1 MKDDLQRFRLFDAA
15 VKLVTKST
23 NERGEELSERM
34 DSLLST
40 ITQLMCRV
48 VRKILYYSFLSD
60 LKPLRIQETE
70 GDMNMN
76 I

>member
-1 MKDDLQRFRLFDAA
+1 MKDDLQRFRLFEEA

-23 NERGEELSERM
+23 DETGQELSEQM

-48 VRKILYYSFLSD
+48 VRTILYFS
-60 LKPLRIQETE
+60 RIQETN